1 MCACSHDIDD
11 DSLGTVIEYMYGNSL
26 WNSVELHDIY
36 INVGGKLGREQMFN
50 NLANYMSSDVQVVC
64 LDGCASIIG
73 FREVMGKSLN
83 VVKLEFD
90 DDDSVDTVVREIRT
104 EARALKYQSGNYDP
118 GELTIGNILKQT
130 SSTLLKL
137 ISMLVSNGTVTKQS
151 LSLSQSI
158 QAHITNTGYQTT
170 FGLAVK
176 LHHRHG
182 SSELIKLLL

>member
-1 MCACSHDIDD
+1 MFVPPPPLSTVSTVHCLFCAVDCLPIDTKHPERWD
-11 DSLGTVIEYMYGNSL
+11 RIRQCQ
-26 WNSVELHDIY
+26 
-36 INVGGKLGREQMFN
+36 K
-50 NLANYMSSDVQVVC
+50 NLANCMSSDVQVVC
-64 LDGCASIIG
+64 LNGCVSIIG

-90 DDDSVDTVVREIRT
+90 DDDSVDTVVREIRA

-158 QAHITNTGYQTT
+158 HAHITNTRYQTT